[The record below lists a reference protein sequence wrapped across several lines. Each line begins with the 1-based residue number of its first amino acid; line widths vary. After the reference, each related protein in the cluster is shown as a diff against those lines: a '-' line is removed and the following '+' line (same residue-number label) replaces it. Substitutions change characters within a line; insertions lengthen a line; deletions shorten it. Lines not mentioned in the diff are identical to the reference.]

1 MNATVETSPEARRIA
16 AQNDLFR
23 RNIICGGTVGA
34 PQGRVLTTRAVAD
47 RGALFMIA
55 ATWAVATDAT
65 FTEDNDPY
73 GDHSFGTVTVED
85 RKVWWKIDLYDLAYQ
100 WGSEAPDDPA
110 RTRRVLTIM
119 FPEDY

>member
-1 MNATVETSPEARRIA
+1 MSATVETSPEARRIA
-16 AQNDLFR
+16 EQNDRFR
-23 RNIICGGTVGA
+23 SYIPFGQWSGE
-34 PQGRVLTTRAVAD
+34 PQGRVVVTRAVAD
-47 RGALFMIA
+47 MGPNFQIA
-55 ATWAVATDAT
+55 AVLAVAKDGT

-73 GDHSFGTVTVED
+73 GDHSFGAVTVEG
-85 RKVWWKIDLYDLAYQ
+85 RKLWWKIDLYDLAYQ

>member
-1 MNATVETSPEARRIA
+1 MSATVETSPEAHRIA

-23 RNIICGGTVGA
+23 KNIICGGTVGA
-34 PQGRVLTTRAVAD
+34 PQGRVVVTRAVANMGPD
-47 RGALFMIA
+47 FQIA
-55 ATWAVATDAT
+55 AVLAVTKDGT

-73 GDHSFGTVTVED
+73 GDHSFGAITVEG
-85 RKVWWKIDLYDLAYQ
+85 RKLWWKIDLYDLAYQ